1 MLFIEAI
8 RPTLERSGATE
19 ILVANSGSDGVELA
33 RREQPDLVCLD
44 LGLPDRSGLA
54 VGRDILE
61 ASPKAKLVALTALRD
76 DAAVREAMRSGFSA
90 YVTKDTSVPRFL
102 TSLRAVLAGQTVTP
116 TRSTSSTNGARTEQE
131 RAIRAL
137 AEQLTPREQEVLEML
152 VDGRSGS
159 GIAKQMGISK
169 NTVRTH
175 IQSILTKLQVHSRL
189 EAAAFAVRHRLV
201 DVPRGRL
208 G

>member
-116 TRSTSSTNGARTEQE
+116 TRSTPSNGARTEQE